1 MPGKKT
7 NTDKNHQAARE
18 FVERKQE
25 GRPKQVWVW
34 DLEPSTMGGEEVP
47 GIGHWEKV
55 EDGRSSLPTPQA
67 S

>member
-34 DLEPSTMGGEEVP
+34 DL
-47 GIGHWEKV
+47 
-55 EDGRSSLPTPQA
+55 
-67 S
+67 